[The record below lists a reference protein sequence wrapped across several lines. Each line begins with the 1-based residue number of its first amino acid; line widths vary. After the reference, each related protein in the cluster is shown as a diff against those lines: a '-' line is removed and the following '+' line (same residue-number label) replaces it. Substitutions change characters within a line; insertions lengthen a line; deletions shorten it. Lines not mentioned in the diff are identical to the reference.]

1 MRSLRGFLA
10 ALVFL
15 SLLPIA
21 VLYQMLFDHGIEIVT
36 HGVLALGSG
45 LISVAV
51 FDFKVTSWITWLG
64 CVAMSALAAI
74 FLLQGVS
81 LLIQNDAL
89 TYLVFQVLGQRLEA
103 WLVDGLI
110 VWFVALLLMDSQ
122 GKTQIFGVVAVSI
135 VVCLEVYKYSL
146 AYFDAAPA
154 ESLKLLFLLPMVWLL
169 FESKKKISLE
179 GKDDNNLNNEE
190 YLNVSKLV

>member
-21 VLYQMLFDHGIEIVT
+21 VLYQIFFDNGVEIIT

-45 LISVAV
+45 LISFAV

-64 CVAMSALAAI
+64 CIATSALAVI
-74 FLLQGVS
+74 FLLQGAS
-81 LLIQNDAL
+81 LLIQNDSL
-89 TYLVFQVLGQRLEA
+89 TYLAYRILGQRLEA
-103 WLVDGLI
+103 GLVDGLI

-122 GKTQIFGVVAVSI
+122 GKTRILGFVAMSI

-146 AYFDAAPA
+146 AYFGAAPA
-154 ESLKLLFLLPMVWLL
+154 ESLKLLFLLPLVWFLL
-169 FESKKKISLE
+169 ESKKKIYHVHVS
-179 GKDDNNLNNEE
+179 GKITGH
-190 YLNVSKLV
+190 LVAESQE

>member
-21 VLYQMLFDHGIEIVT
+21 VLYQMFFDNGIEIIT
-36 HGVLALGSG
+36 HVVLAAGSV
-45 LISVAV
+45 LISFSV
-51 FDFKVTSWITWLG
+51 FDFKVTSWITWIG
-64 CVAMSALAAI
+64 CVATSALAAI

-81 LLIQNDAL
+81 LLIQNDSL
-89 TYLVFQVLGQRLEA
+89 TYLVFQVLGQRLEG
-103 WLVDGLI
+103 WLVDLLI
-110 VWFVALLLMDSQ
+110 FWFVAMLLMDSQ
-122 GKTQIFGVVAVSI
+122 GKTRILGFVAMSI

-146 AYFDAAPA
+146 SYFGGAPA
-154 ESLKLLFLLPMVWLL
+154 ESLKLLFLLPIVWFL

-179 GKDDNNLNNEE
+179 VKNDNDLNKRREIKHVR
-190 YLNVSKLV
+190 Y

>member
-1 MRSLRGFLA
+1 MRSRRGFLA
-10 ALVFL
+10 AIVFL

-21 VLYQMLFDHGIEIVT
+21 VLYQMFFDNGIELIT
-36 HGVLALGSG
+36 HGVLAVGSV
-45 LISVAV
+45 LISFSV

-64 CVAMSALAAI
+64 CVSMSALAAI

-89 TYLVFQVLGQRLEA
+89 TYLVFQVLGQQLEA
-103 WLVDGLI
+103 WLVDILI

-122 GKTQIFGVVAVSI
+122 GKTRILGFVAISI

-146 AYFDAAPA
+146 AYFGAAPA
-154 ESLKLLFLLPMVWLL
+154 ESLKLLFLLPMVWFL
-169 FESKKKISLE
+169 FESKKKQPQAVL
-179 GKDDNNLNNEE
+179 LPA
-190 YLNVSKLV
+190 

>member
-10 ALVFL
+10 AIVFL

-36 HGVLALGSG
+36 HLVLALGSG

-51 FDFKVTSWITWLG
+51 FDFKVTSWITWLA
-64 CVAMSALAAI
+64 CISMSALAAI
-74 FLLQGVS
+74 FLLQGLS
-81 LLIQNDAL
+81 LLVQNDAL
-89 TYLVFQVLGQRLEA
+89 TYFAYQVLGQRLEG

-110 VWFVALLLMDSQ
+110 VWFVALLFMDSQ
-122 GKTQIFGVVAVSI
+122 GKTRIFGVVAVSI
-135 VVCLEVYKYSL
+135 VVCFEIYKYSL
-146 AYFDAAPA
+146 AYFGAAPT

-179 GKDDNNLNNEE
+179 GKDDKNLNNKE

>member
-21 VLYQMLFDHGIEIVT
+21 VLYQMFFDNGIEIIT
-36 HGVLALGSG
+36 HLVLAVGSV
-45 LISVAV
+45 LISFSV
-51 FDFKVTSWITWLG
+51 FDFKVTSWITWIG
-64 CVAMSALAAI
+64 CVATSALAAI

-81 LLIQNDAL
+81 LLIQNDSL
-89 TYLVFQVLGQRLEA
+89 TYLVFQVLGQRLEG
-103 WLVDGLI
+103 WLVDLLI
-110 VWFVALLLMDSQ
+110 FWFVAMLLMDSQ
-122 GKTQIFGVVAVSI
+122 GKTRILGFVAMSI

-146 AYFDAAPA
+146 SYFGGAPA
-154 ESLKLLFLLPMVWLL
+154 ESLKLLFLLPIVWFL

-179 GKDDNNLNNEE
+179 VKNDNDLNKRREIKH
-190 YLNVSKLV
+190 VRH